1 VFCLR
6 LPLHAVS
13 SDATAVVALPPSETG
28 IVASADAEVAPRVL
42 VVDDETELAQMMR
55 EMLETAGYDVV
66 TAESGAVALA
76 LLDTARFDA
85 VVCDLRMPDMDG
97 ATMWRRVGG
106 QDAAIVDRFLFITG
120 DTLSPDAQAF
130 LQQAGCEA
138 LEKPFAKADLLNK
151 LQTLLVR
158 TCAQLAS

>member
-1 VFCLR
+1 
-6 LPLHAVS
+6 
-13 SDATAVVALPPSETG
+13 VALPPSETG

-130 LQQAGCEA
+130 LLQAGCEA

-151 LQTLLVR
+151 LQALLLR
-158 TCAQLAS
+158 TCAQPAS